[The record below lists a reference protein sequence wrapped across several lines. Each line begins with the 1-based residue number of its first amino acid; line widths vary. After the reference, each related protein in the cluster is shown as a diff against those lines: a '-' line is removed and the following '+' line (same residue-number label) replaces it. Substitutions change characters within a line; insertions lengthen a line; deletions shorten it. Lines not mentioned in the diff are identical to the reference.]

1 MHSLHSAPPADGGEG
16 PDSADVLARLGNAL
30 PDLSPQLARA
40 AQYVLDNPA
49 EIAVSTTR
57 EIADGADVTANT
69 VVRLARAVGF
79 DGFDDL
85 REPFRRQVAD
95 ATLSFPDRA
104 RFLQSLNQGGQ
115 HGNLL
120 ADMAA
125 AALANVEALFAGL
138 DIDELKAAADLIAGA
153 RVANILG
160 VGTAQPLA
168 DNFAYVAGMALDH
181 VRSIPGTGLSIDHAA
196 RFESG
201 DVLLAMTFSPYR
213 IEIVKAVEM
222 AHHRGIPVIAI
233 SDSLASPIVRSATH
247 AFVVPNDSPLP
258 FSSNVASTALLETL
272 LAFVVAD
279 ADVDVVTAIDTFH
292 ANRRAAGIYTD

>member
-1 MHSLHSAPPADGGEG
+1 M
-16 PDSADVLARLGNAL
+16 
-30 PDLSPQLARA
+30 
-40 AQYVLDNPA
+40 
-49 EIAVSTTR
+49 STTR
-57 EIADGADVTANT
+57 EIADAAEVTANT
-69 VVRLARAVGF
+69 VVRLARATGF

-104 RFLQSLNQGGQ
+104 RFLQSINQGGQ

-125 AALANVEALFAGL
+125 SALANVEALFRGV
-138 DIDELKAAADLIAGA
+138 DMDELKAAADLVAGA

-196 RFESG
+196 RFEDG

-222 AHHRGIPVIAI
+222 AHTRGVPVIAI
-233 SDSLASPIVRSATH
+233 SDSLASPIVRDATH

-279 ADVDVVTAIDTFH
+279 AEVDVVTAIDTFH